1 MKKIIILT
9 AILCILCTSVY
20 AEKIYELSLSNTGD
34 ALTYSSVKMGDG
46 EPIIRTLDYP
56 YKIEMKDSSD
66 KQVNLYSFEPPFYG
80 AFILNLPYDKS
91 ITKIIIKDN
100 QGKEIFDIPTEEFAD
115 TCRDQICDP
124 YESYETC
131 PADCKSGGIDDYCDG
146 KRDGICDPDCTAE
159 DDIDCAEINLVEET
173 VEVIEKKEEREIEEN
188 AIIQI
193 KKKEDIIETPK
204 KISGISPTA
213 IILSILAFAVLIII
227 AIFVLSKTKAKK
239 ESNTALVDYF
249 MQYMNQGYSY
259 EQIAGVLRQEGYSE
273 EDIMN
278 AHDSALRKMIN

>member
-9 AILCILCTSVY
+9 AILCILCTGVY

-66 KQVNLYSFEPPFYG
+66 KQVYLYSFEPPFYG

-100 QGKEIFDIPTEEFAD
+100 QGKEIFEIPTQEFAD
-115 TCRDQICDP
+115 TCGDQICDP

-131 PADCKSGGIDDYCDG
+131 PADCKSGGMDDYCDG
-146 KRDGICDPDCTAE
+146 KRDKLCDPDCTAE

-173 VEVIEKKEEREIEEN
+173 VEEKKKKEERELEDKES
-188 AIIQI
+188 IQI
-193 KKKEDIIETPK
+193 KPKEEIIETPK
-204 KISGISPTA
+204 KISWISPTA

-227 AIFVLSKTKAKK
+227 AVIVLSKTKAKK

-249 MQYMNQGYSY
+249 TQYMNQGYSY
-259 EQIAGVLRQEGYSE
+259 EQITGELRQEGYSE
-273 EDIMN
+273 EEIMT